1 MKNRL
6 YRNLTFSA
14 LREYSTY
21 DDRNSM
27 YFSLES
33 GLPFLDPVVTE
44 AFSIVDSKLI
54 VDGYTNPPFRKAG
67 IGKIAQSI
75 VERKD
80 KNGFMAPQ
88 EKWQK
93 TMLASDFETVFREI
107 GENGLFPFID
117 TLEIKNFYQKYKE
130 VKHNDWAQVWR
141 IYCLDKWKVVW
152 IEFK

>member
-1 MKNRL
+1 
-6 YRNLTFSA
+6 
-14 LREYSTY
+14 
-21 DDRNSM
+21 M

-33 GLPFLDPVVTE
+33 GLPFLDPVLVTE

-54 VDGYTNPPFRKAG
+54 VDGYTNAPLRKEG

-93 TMLASDFETVFREI
+93 TILASVFETVFREI

-117 TLEIKNFYQKYKE
+117 TLAIKNF
-130 VKHNDWAQVWR
+130 
-141 IYCLDKWKVVW
+141 
-152 IEFK
+152 